1 MFPVGFSL
9 LRQAPKRVP
18 SQKRGPNG
26 YGFLFRGDPQNVQNH
41 GAGPPTYGS
50 FPSVNKKIGGPFCW
64 CLRGRP
70 RRATLRFGFSVFLS
84 SSLTGATGGRCG
96 QIQLI
101 FLEMLRGSICVL
113 GFGEVTQ
120 NFRYIEGNAGKGGG
134 RVQSAKVVF
143 IPSCGF
149 QLNNSQGF

>member
-1 MFPVGFSL
+1 MFPAGFS
-9 LRQAPKRVP
+9 LRQAPKRAP

-41 GAGPPTYGS
+41 GDGPPTYGS

-70 RRATLRFGFSVFLS
+70 RRATLRFGFSGFLS

-113 GFGEVTQ
+113 GFGEVRET
-120 NFRYIEGNAGKGGG
+120 RGRGGG
-134 RVQSAKVVF
+134 GQGSNRK
-143 IPSCGF
+143 CGF
-149 QLNNSQGF
+149 QPFMRVQLNNSQGF